1 MYGNSMLFYDLSR
14 IPQGL
19 NFRNL
24 LSLRRRRSGHSH
36 SRGTL
41 KGLTLD
47 ALLKVNNIEVVYNEV
62 ILVLKGISLQ
72 VPEFGVIA
80 LLGANGAGKSTTLKA
95 ITGILETQNGEL
107 KEGTIEFMGKPIHKL
122 DAPPLETGDPILTAA
137 NWYQTNFPPMPV
149 DVKFNLTEEVLIF
162 GEQKIVC
169 LHTPGHTP
177 GSICIYLDKDGK
189 RILFGQDLHGP
200 LLEEF
205 GSNLEDYGRSTQ
217 KLLDLDADI
226 LCEGHFGIYK
236 TKKDVREYIRSYRR
250 QYGVE

>member
-1 MYGNSMLFYDLSR
+1 MKPSEIVKDIFIVGGPDITDGRDGCVYLMNLEELILIDTGAGWSVDSIIGNIKKLGLFPKNISK
-14 IPQGL
+14 II
-19 NFRNL
+19 
-24 LSLRRRRSGHSH
+24 
-36 SRGTL
+36 
-41 KGLTLD
+41 LTHCHID
-47 ALLKVNNIEVVYNEV
+47 HI
-62 ILVLKGISLQ
+62 GG
-72 VPEFGVIA
+72 VPEIKKRFSSKIY
-80 LLGANGAGKSTTLKA
+80 
-95 ITGILETQNGEL
+95 
-107 KEGTIEFMGKPIHKL
+107 IHKL
-122 DAPPLETGDPILTAA
+122 DAPPLETGDQVLTAA
-137 NWYQTNFPPMPV
+137 KWYQTSFPPTPA
-149 DVKFNLTEEVLIF
+149 DVKLNFSEETVMI

-205 GSNLEDYGRSTQ
+205 GSNIEDYGRSTK

-236 TKKDVREYIRSYRR
+236 TKKDVRNYILSYRR